1 MARRILLLLIA
12 TLALGGIFALRGK
25 RPEKRPV
32 AAITTN
38 IPALKLDSPSVE
50 LSPDK
55 PQPAEFSTTTVATSR
70 IAILALIG
78 IALAAGAYFGLGR
91 GSDTARAAVIEQEL
105 PAHVNLDSQLVY
117 SAQKVAA
124 PEDLQSVLSRPAY
137 ELTPP
142 PAATPAPAPPTPA
155 VAAEVETPEAVQPAA
170 APPPLPADGIEG
182 IICALPWPC
191 QQAIGVAACESGRDM
206 NGRLDGAWASNGNHY
221 GVFQLSYI
229 HAYRWPDFY
238 DAWMD
243 PAKNAQWAYEIWSEQ
258 GWYPWSCR
266 WAAY

>member
-1 MARRILLLLIA
+1 
-12 TLALGGIFALRGK
+12 
-25 RPEKRPV
+25 V

-38 IPALKLDSPSVE
+38 IPELKLDGQSVE
-50 LSPDK
+50 LSPNNQQT
-55 PQPAEFSTTTVATSR
+55 PEFSPVTVATSR
-70 IAILALIG
+70 MVILVLAG

-91 GSDTARAAVIEQEL
+91 GSDTARAAVIEQQH
-105 PAHVNLDSQLVY
+105 PAHVNLDSHLVY
-117 SAQKVAA
+117 SAQKAVA

-137 ELTPP
+137 ELSPP

-155 VAAEVETPEAVQPAA
+155 VAAEVETPAAPAQPAA

-182 IICALPWPC
+182 ILCALPWPC
-191 QQAIGVAACESGRDM
+191 QEAIGVAACESGRDM
-206 NGRLDGAWASNGNHY
+206 NGRLDGAWATNGNHY

-229 HAYRWPDFY
+229 HAYRWADFY

-243 PAKNAQWAYEIWSEQ
+243 PAKNAQWAYEIWAEQ

-266 WAAY
+266 WAAYH